1 MASPAAHVVAFV
13 PQHRDSGNFSTT
25 TVISSATLPGQCKP
39 THRNLAEDVCFNN
52 SVFRFIQ
59 TMEGIIR
66 VSRREERLFM
76 MSVNTLFLVP
86 LRHVTHATDNKEL
99 N

>member
-1 MASPAAHVVAFV
+1 MSLRLYRNTGTAVTFRQPRLFH
-13 PQHRDSGNFSTT
+13 
-25 TVISSATLPGQCKP
+25 LPLSQANANP
-39 THRNLAEDVCFNN
+39 LTRNLAEDVCFNN